1 MAPAS
6 KFSDLST
13 AWQTCFSEGW
23 QAYLAGNVPIGAA
36 ITDGNGQVLY
46 QSRNRISDQNSPPRQ
61 TCNSQI
67 SHAELNVILM
77 MEGKPKGIH
86 DWHIYSLVEPCPLCM
101 GAIYMAGL
109 RHIHYAFPDAYAGS
123 TDLLGKS
130 PYLSRKP
137 VRVYPLEPGTLY
149 EIVAA
154 QQMEFNLRRGERFLE
169 VADAIRSSSIIGV
182 FLGELIHTEHTLQQ
196 FAAIGKPAAD
206 IYDQLAQRLA
216 SLEAA

>member
-1 MAPAS
+1 MVPAL
-6 KFSDLST
+6 KFTDLSPT
-13 AWQTCFSEGW
+13 WQACFEEGW
-23 QAYLAGNVPIGAA
+23 QAFLADNVPIGAA
-36 ITDGNGQVLY
+36 ITDNDGKVLF
-46 QSRNRISDQNSPPRQ
+46 QSRNRIADLSAPPRQ

-67 SHAELNVILM
+67 AHAELNTILM
-77 MEGKPKGIH
+77 IEGKPQGIH

-137 VRVYPLEPGTLY
+137 VRTFSPETSPLY

-169 VADAIRSSSIIGV
+169 VADAIRSSSRSGAI
-182 FLGELIHTEHTLQQ
+182 LGEQMHAKNTLQQ
-196 FAAIGKPAAD
+196 FAAAGIPAAEV
-206 IYDQLAQRLA
+206 YDRLAQQLAN
-216 SLEAA
+216 LEAA

>member
-6 KFSDLST
+6 KFSDLSPV
-13 AWQTCFSEGW
+13 WQTCFSEGW
-23 QAYLAGNVPIGAA
+23 QAFLSDNVPIGAA
-36 ITDGNGQVLY
+36 ITDGDGKVLF
-46 QSRNRISDQNSPPRQ
+46 QSRNRISDLNAPPRQ

-67 SHAELNVILM
+67 AHAELNTILM
-77 MEGKPKGIH
+77 IEGKPKGIH

-109 RHIHYAFPDAYAGS
+109 RHIHYAFSDAYAGS

-137 VRVYPLEPGTLY
+137 IKTYLPEANTLH

-169 VADAIRSSSIIGV
+169 VADAIRSSSQSGAI
-182 FLGELIHTEHTLQQ
+182 LGELIHTEHTLQQ
-196 FAAIGKPAAD
+196 FAAIGTPAAD
-206 IYDQLAQRLA
+206 VYDQLAQRLA
-216 SLEAA
+216 SLEAV